1 MTRSARTIGEMVD
14 HQMRRWALVGRDS
27 SLTPPRP
34 CLALSRLP
42 GAGAEELGSR
52 VAERLGYGFFDVEI
66 VDWIARQAGLARE
79 LVAGVDE
86 HIRAG
91 VERFV
96 ADAFSRGAHFTE
108 GDYLRHV
115 VRVVSSL
122 GERGSAVII
131 GRGSPFILPP
141 ERALRV
147 LVVAPREWR
156 LENLSKRLSLGPA
169 QVETALAAED
179 EARLAFHRHHFARD
193 PDDPCH
199 YDLTVNLGTLPM
211 DAACELL
218 VRALEARFPGR
229 SGSPVAAP

>member
-1 MTRSARTIGEMVD
+1 MARSIEEMVD
-14 HQMRRWALVGRDS
+14 HQMRRWALIGRAS
-27 SLTPPRP
+27 SHTPPRP
-34 CLALSRLP
+34 CLALSRLA
-42 GAGAEELGSR
+42 GAGAAELGRR
-52 VAERLGYGFFDVEI
+52 VAERLDYGFFDIEI

-96 ADAFSRGAHFTE
+96 TDSFRRALFTE
-108 GDYLRHV
+108 SDYLRHV

-147 LVVAPREWR
+147 LVVAPRALR
-156 LENLSKRLSLGPA
+156 LESLAKRRSLGA
-169 QVETALAAED
+169 AEAAAALAVED
-179 EARLAFHRHHFARD
+179 AARREFHRHHFARD

-218 VRALEARFPGR
+218 VRALAARFAGR
-229 SGSPVAAP
+229 ARDIGVAGSSSG

>member
-1 MTRSARTIGEMVD
+1 MVD
-14 HQMRRWALVGRDS
+14 HQMRRWSQVGRDS
-27 SLTPPRP
+27 AQQPARP
-34 CLALSRLP
+34 CFAFSRLP
-42 GAGAEELGSR
+42 GAGAEELGAR
-52 VAERLGYGFFDVEI
+52 IADRLGYAFFDVEL

-108 GDYLRHV
+108 SDYLRHV

-147 LVVAPREWR
+147 LVVAPRERR
-156 LENLSKRLSLGPA
+156 LENLAKRMSLAAA
-169 QVETALAAED
+169 QAGAALAAQD
-179 EARLAFHRHHFARD
+179 DDRRAFHRHHFGRD

-218 VRALEARFPGR
+218 VRTLEARFPGR
-229 SGSPVAAP
+229 SQNPAATA

>member
-1 MTRSARTIGEMVD
+1 MPRSARTLAAMVD
-14 HQMRRWALVGRDS
+14 HQMRRWSQVGRGS
-27 SLTPPRP
+27 AQTPPRP

-42 GAGAEELGSR
+42 GAGAEELGAR

-108 GDYLRHV
+108 SDYLRHV

-131 GRGSPFILPP
+131 GRGSPFILSP

-147 LVVAPREWR
+147 LVVAPREQR
-156 LENLSKRLSLGPA
+156 LENLSKRMSLSAA
-169 QVETALAAED
+169 QAAAALAVED
-179 EARLAFHRHHFARD
+179 AARLAFHRHHFARD
-193 PDDPCH
+193 PDDPRH
-199 YDLTVNLGTLPM
+199 YDLTLNLGTLAM

-229 SGSPVAAP
+229 SGSPVRAS

>member
-1 MTRSARTIGEMVD
+1 MARPTRSLDEMVN
-14 HQMRRWALVGRDS
+14 HQMRRWSMLGRAS
-27 SLTPPRP
+27 ANTPPRP

-42 GAGAEELGSR
+42 GAGAAELGRR
-52 VAERLGYGFFDVEI
+52 VAERLDYGFFDIEI

-86 HIRAG
+86 QIRAG

-96 ADAFSRGAHFTE
+96 TDSFRRERFTE
-108 GDYLRHV
+108 SDYLRHV

-147 LVVAPREWR
+147 LVVAPRALR
-156 LENLSKRLSLGPA
+156 LENLAKQRSLAPA
-169 QVETALAAED
+169 ETAAALAAED
-179 EARLAFHRHHFARD
+179 AARRDFHRHHFARD

-199 YDLTVNLGTLPM
+199 YDLTLNLGTVPM

-218 VRALEARFPGR
+218 ARVLAARFAARER
-229 SGSPVAAP
+229 SGAIV